1 MAKNLAPK
9 CKQCRRAGEKL
20 FLKGDRCVGPKCAFS
35 RRGAPVAAKGKK
47 MSEYGTQLK
56 AKQKAK
62 KEYGMMEKQF
72 KLTFEKAQKQT
83 GKAGENLLKLLE
95 TRLDNTVFR
104 LGLAESRPK
113 ARQIVGH
120 GHVQINGKKVNIPSY
135 QVKAGEVITIK
146 PGSKKSKL
154 FANLEDKVKKA
165 QVPGWLNF
173 DVKAGTAKVLNRPST
188 EDIKS
193 DIDTQVIV
201 EYYSK

>member
-1 MAKNLAPK
+1 MAKNLVPK

-20 FLKGDRCVGPKCAFS
+20 FLKADRCVGPKCAFS
-35 RRGAPVAAKGKK
+35 RRGAPVAAKGVK

-62 KEYGMMEKQF
+62 KEYGLMEKQF
-72 KLTFEKAQKQT
+72 KLTFQKAQKQA
-83 GKAGENLLKLLE
+83 GKAGDNLLKLLE

-104 LGLAESRPK
+104 LGIADSRPK
-113 ARQIVGH
+113 ARQIVTH
-120 GHVQINGKKVNIPSY
+120 GHIQINSKKVNIPSY
-135 QVKAGEVITIK
+135 QVKTGEIITIK
-146 PGSKKSKL
+146 PASKNSKL
-154 FANLEDKVKKA
+154 FANLEEKVKKA

-173 DVKAGTAKVLNRPST
+173 DVKAWTAKVLNRPSN

-193 DIDTQVIV
+193 NINTQIIV

>member
-135 QVKAGEVITIK
+135 QVRAGEVITIK

-193 DIDTQVIV
+193 DIDTQIIV